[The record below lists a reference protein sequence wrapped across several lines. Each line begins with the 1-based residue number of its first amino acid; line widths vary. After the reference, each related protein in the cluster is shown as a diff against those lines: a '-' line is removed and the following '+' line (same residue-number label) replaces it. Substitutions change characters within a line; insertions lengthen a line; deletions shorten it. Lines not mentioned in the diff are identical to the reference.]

1 MEMENGL
8 GKRNMRKED
17 DEDVPRRRTYERRL
31 TVLVEIEGED
41 RVTMMELLKKV
52 RDECGEVIG
61 FRYKPPREYDNE

>member
-1 MEMENGL
+1 METENGL

-17 DEDVPRRRTYERRL
+17 DEDLPRRRTYERRL

-52 RDECGEVIG
+52 REWLSVVDT
-61 FRYKPPREYDNE
+61 KPQENMN